1 MCDGVC
7 TQTCCRTHI
16 VLWYSSHISM
26 RAHTHGSRSHEK
38 GVCSVYVVS
47 LHLVLSSLMFQSPS
61 LLFPDGHFDDV
72 FQTFT
77 SAPSLPG
84 LSRPKSAG
92 PAHFRTG
99 EKNLATWP
107 ITPTTQRQT
116 ETARDSQT
124 ETDRDRQRQA
134 ETDRDRQRQTETD
147 RDRQRQT
154 ETDRDRQRQT
164 DKQTASQ
171 EELQYQQAK
180 GENIADDSQQEHK
193 INLQRLHRL
202 AAAEAACE
210 PEVWG
215 GRGACAGRDQEASVV
230 EDRGH
235 VRRGRDA
242 RRRGWSVEA
251 PSASLSLTSRRSSRC
266 ERPSQVALRS
276 FVLEAKG
283 GR

>member
-1 MCDGVC
+1 MANYPHD
-7 TQTCCRTHI
+7 TADRQ
-16 VLWYSSHISM
+16 
-26 RAHTHGSRSHEK
+26 
-38 GVCSVYVVS
+38 
-47 LHLVLSSLMFQSPS
+47 
-61 LLFPDGHFDDV
+61 PD
-72 FQTFT
+72 
-77 SAPSLPG
+77 S
-84 LSRPKSAG
+84 
-92 PAHFRTG
+92 
-99 EKNLATWP
+99 
-107 ITPTTQRQT
+107 QRQP
-116 ETARDSQT
+116 ETARDSQ
-124 ETDRDRQRQA
+124 RQP
-134 ETDRDRQRQTETD
+134 DRDRQRQTETD

-154 ETDRDRQRQT
+154 ETE
-164 DKQTASQ
+164 TASQ

-251 PSASLSLTSRRSSRC
+251 PSARSVSYVAAKQPLRND
-266 ERPSQVALRS
+266 PSQVALRS